1 MNGGFRSAAAG
12 EPPMKGGG
20 VGRESGSSH
29 GFTTVSFV
37 VAVGF
42 SMLFFVL
49 LTNLMAVQYGRGV
62 VRAALDEGARYGARY
77 GATGDAC
84 EDRIKEV
91 LVGLLGGA
99 MRSGVSYEC
108 ERDSSRTRAGAEV
121 VFPAWLPGVPEFRFE
136 MAATA
141 AVERK

>member
-1 MNGGFRSAAAG
+1 MG
-12 EPPMKGGG
+12 
-20 VGRESGSSH
+20 
-29 GFTTVSFV
+29 FV
-37 VAVGF
+37 VAVGL

-77 GATGDAC
+77 TAAADAC
-84 EDRIKEV
+84 EDRIEEV

-99 MRSGVSYEC
+99 MGSGVSYEC
-108 ERDSSRTRAGAEV
+108 RRDSSRTRAGAEV